1 MMAGHSQ
8 FSLPEKRL
16 DCHRSVTRP
25 NSMGPG
31 GGKLTELIIPA
42 KEKRFWEAGAEMALS
57 TLSADEQPS
66 ARARFA
72 RLRAFCERLGDRIG
86 DTRIGD
92 VMSEE
97 EAQKAW
103 RDITTVTPTA

>member
-1 MMAGHSQ
+1 MRGAQAGVSPILLTNRY
-8 FSLPEKRL
+8 FDGDSYL
-16 DCHRSVTRP
+16 T
-25 NSMGPG
+25 G

-42 KEKRFWEAGAEMALS
+42 KEKRFWEAGAELALS
-57 TLSADEQPS
+57 TLSTDERPS

-72 RLRAFCERLGDRIG
+72 RLSAFCERLGDRIG

-97 EAQKAW
+97 EAQKAG
-103 RDITTVTPTA
+103 RGTASITSAA

>member
-1 MMAGHSQ
+1 MLSYPLRLREQECAMSLLLTNPYFDGDSYVAGG
-8 FSLPEKRL
+8 
-16 DCHRSVTRP
+16 V
-25 NSMGPG
+25 
-31 GGKLTELIIPA
+31 KLTELIIPA
-42 KEKRFWEAGAEMALS
+42 KEKRFWGAGARMALGN
-57 TLSADEQPS
+57 LSADERLG

-72 RLRAFCERLGDRIG
+72 RLSAFCERLVDGIG

-103 RDITTVTPTA
+103 R

>member
-1 MMAGHSQ
+1 MPMLLTNPYFDGDSYLA
-8 FSLPEKRL
+8 
-16 DCHRSVTRP
+16 
-25 NSMGPG
+25 G

-42 KEKRFWEAGAEMALS
+42 KEKRFWEARAEIVLS
-57 TLSADEQPS
+57 SLSADERPG

-72 RLRAFCERLGDRIG
+72 RLSAFCERLGDRIG

-103 RDITTVTPTA
+103 RDTASFSSVIKSAGS

>member
-1 MMAGHSQ
+1 MPMLLTNPYFDGDLYLA
-8 FSLPEKRL
+8 
-16 DCHRSVTRP
+16 
-25 NSMGPG
+25 G

-42 KEKRFWEAGAEMALS
+42 KEKRFWETGAEMTLS
-57 TLSADEQPS
+57 TLNADEQPR

-72 RLRAFCERLGDRIG
+72 GLSAFCERLGDRIG
-86 DTRIGD
+86 DTRIRD

-103 RDITTVTPTA
+103 RDTAAVTPTA

>member
-1 MMAGHSQ
+1 MPMLLTNPHFDGDSYLA
-8 FSLPEKRL
+8 
-16 DCHRSVTRP
+16 
-25 NSMGPG
+25 G
-31 GGKLTELIIPA
+31 GGKLTELVIPA

-57 TLSADEQPS
+57 TLSTDERPS

-72 RLRAFCERLGDRIG
+72 RLSAFCKRLGDRIG

-92 VMSEE
+92 VLSEE

-103 RDITTVTPTA
+103 QDTARVTPAA

>member
-1 MMAGHSQ
+1 MAMLLTNPYFDGD
-8 FSLPEKRL
+8 LYL
-16 DCHRSVTRP
+16 A
-25 NSMGPG
+25 G

-42 KEKRFWEAGAEMALS
+42 KEKRFWETGAEITLS
-57 TLSADEQPS
+57 TLSADQQPR

-72 RLRAFCERLGDRIG
+72 RLSTFCEHLGDRQG

-103 RDITTVTPTA
+103 RDTAAVTRTA

>member
-1 MMAGHSQ
+1 MPMLLTNPHFDGDSYLA
-8 FSLPEKRL
+8 
-16 DCHRSVTRP
+16 
-25 NSMGPG
+25 G

-42 KEKRFWEAGAEMALS
+42 KEKRFWEAGGEMALS
-57 TLSADEQPS
+57 TLSAGEQPS

-72 RLRAFCERLGDRIG
+72 RLSAFCERLGDRIG

-97 EAQKAW
+97 EAQKAG
-103 RDITTVTPTA
+103 RGTANITSAA

>member
-1 MMAGHSQ
+1 MPMLLTNPYFDG
-8 FSLPEKRL
+8 
-16 DCHRSVTRP
+16 
-25 NSMGPG
+25 NSYLAG

-42 KEKRFWEAGAEMALS
+42 EEKRFWGAGAEMALS

-66 ARARFA
+66 ARARFT
-72 RLRAFCERLGDRIG
+72 RLSAFCERLGDRIG
-86 DTRIGD
+86 ETRIGD

-103 RDITTVTPTA
+103 RDIANVTPAA

>member
-1 MMAGHSQ
+1 MRTLATSIVREPAITRSALA
-8 FSLPEKRL
+8 FARL
-16 DCHRSVTRP
+16 
-25 NSMGPG
+25 
-31 GGKLTELIIPA
+31 PA

-57 TLSADEQPS
+57 TLRTDERPS

-72 RLRAFCERLGDRIG
+72 RLSAFCKRLGDRIE

-103 RDITTVTPTA
+103 RASVTPA

>member
-1 MMAGHSQ
+1 MLLTKPYFDGDLYLA
-8 FSLPEKRL
+8 
-16 DCHRSVTRP
+16 
-25 NSMGPG
+25 G

-42 KEKRFWEAGAEMALS
+42 KEKRFWEAGAELALS

-66 ARARFA
+66 ALARFA
-72 RLRAFCERLGDRIG
+72 RLSAFCECLGDRIG

-103 RDITTVTPTA
+103 LASVTPA